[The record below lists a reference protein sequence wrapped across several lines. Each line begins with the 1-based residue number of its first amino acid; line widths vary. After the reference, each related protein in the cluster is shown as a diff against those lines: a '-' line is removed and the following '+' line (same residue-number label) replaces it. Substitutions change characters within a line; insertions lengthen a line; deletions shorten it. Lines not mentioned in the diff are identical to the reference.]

1 MTKRKYFALAGLEPR
16 LTPTAHPPLAAL
28 SVAPGRMSRTAAL
41 WLNASILVTYL
52 AASTAPSPLYALY
65 REAWG
70 FSALTLTVVF
80 STYAFTLLAAL
91 LFFGALSDHRGRREV
106 VIASLG
112 LELVAIVV
120 FRHAGSVAGLI
131 AARAVQ
137 GVATG
142 IATSALSA
150 GMQDIDRERGSLLTS
165 IAPLFG
171 MGAGAL
177 GAGALAQFAPAPTRL
192 VFDVLLAILA
202 AQTLAA
208 FWLPETVSKRPG
220 TLAAMRPQLAV
231 PRRARAMLW
240 QVMPVNTA
248 QWALGGFYASLG
260 PSLARIVTGLHSPLL
275 GGAVVASLVLSG
287 ALAVL
292 FVRTRPA
299 RAVLAGGTAAL
310 VVGLSITLAG
320 VQLHSTAA
328 FFIGSIIAGL
338 GFGAAF
344 NGTLRSLVPL
354 AEAHE
359 RAGMM
364 STFFALS
371 YLAFSVPAIAAGL
384 LAGRIGLQAASVGYG
399 LLLVALGCVALAM
412 MARRRDNA

>member
-1 MTKRKYFALAGLEPR
+1 MPNTACTPLTALP
-16 LTPTAHPPLAAL
+16 
-28 SVAPGRMSRTAAL
+28 VVPGRMSREAAL
-41 WLNASILVTYL
+41 WLNASILLAYL

-80 STYAFTLLAAL
+80 ATYAFALLGAL

-106 VIASLG
+106 VLVALG
-112 LELVAIVV
+112 LEIAALLV
-120 FRHAGSVAGLI
+120 FRHADGVAWLV
-131 AARAVQ
+131 AARALQ

-150 GMQDIDRERGSLLTS
+150 GMLDIHRERGSLLNS
-165 IAPLFG
+165 VSPLVG
-171 MGAGAL
+171 MGVGAL

-202 AQTLAA
+202 AQGLAA
-208 FWLPETVSKRPG
+208 FFLPETVTRRPG
-220 TLAAMRPQLAV
+220 ALAAMRPQLAV
-231 PRRARAMLW
+231 PARAWPTLW
-240 QVMPVNTA
+240 QVLPVNTA

-260 PSLARIVTGLHSPLL
+260 PSLARIVTGIHSPLV
-275 GGAVVASLVLSG
+275 GGGVVATLVLSG

-292 FVRTRPA
+292 AVRTRPA

-310 VVGLSITLAG
+310 VVGLVVTLAG
-320 VQLHSTAA
+320 VELHATAP
-328 FFIGSIIAGL
+328 FFAGSLIAGL

-344 NGTLRSLVPL
+344 NGTMRSLVPL

-359 RAGMM
+359 RAGLM
-364 STFFALS
+364 STFFVLS
-371 YLAFSVPAIAAGL
+371 YLAFSLPAIAAGL
-384 LAGRIGLQAASVGYG
+384 MAGRFGLQAASVGYA
-399 LLLVALGCVALAM
+399 LLLVALGVVALAM
-412 MARRRDNA
+412 MARRPAAG

>member
-1 MTKRKYFALAGLEPR
+1 MRKRKDFALDGLEPR
-16 LTPTAHPPLAAL
+16 MTPTADPPLAARA
-28 SVAPGRMSRTAAL
+28 APGRMSRPATL
-41 WLNASILVTYL
+41 WLYASILVTYL

-70 FSALTLTVVF
+70 FSALTLTLVF
-80 STYAFTLLAAL
+80 STYAFALLAAL
-91 LFFGALSDHRGRREV
+91 LVFGALSDHRGRREV
-106 VIASLG
+106 VVVSLALEIASTL
-112 LELVAIVV
+112 V
-120 FRHAGSVAGLI
+120 FRHADSI
-131 AARAVQ
+131 AWLFVARAVQ

-165 IAPLFG
+165 VAPLLG

-192 VFDVLLAILA
+192 VFDVLMAIMA
-202 AQTLAA
+202 AQAFAA
-208 FWLPETVSKRPG
+208 FWLPETVSRRPG
-220 TLAAMRPQLAV
+220 ALAAMKPQLAV
-231 PRRARAMLW
+231 PKRARATLW
-240 QVMPVNTA
+240 QVLPVNTA

-287 ALAVL
+287 AAAVP

-310 VVGLSITLAG
+310 VVGVSVTLAG

-328 FFIGSIIAGL
+328 FFAGSVLAGL

-359 RAGMM
+359 RAGLM
-364 STFFALS
+364 STFFVLS
-371 YLAFSVPAIAAGL
+371 YLAFSVPAILAGL
-384 LAGRIGLQAASVGYG
+384 LAGRIGLQAASIGYG
-399 LLLVALGCVALAM
+399 VLLVALGGVALAM
-412 MARRRDNA
+412 MGRRKG

>member
-1 MTKRKYFALAGLEPR
+1 MTC
-16 LTPTAHPPLAAL
+16 TANPPLAAIDAVPL
-28 SVAPGRMSRTAAL
+28 RMSRTAAL
-41 WLNASILVTYL
+41 WLNASILATYL

-70 FSALTLTVVF
+70 FSALTLTLVF
-80 STYAFTLLAAL
+80 STYAFTLLGAL

-106 VIASLG
+106 VIVSMVLEIASML
-112 LELVAIVV
+112 V
-120 FRHAGSVAGLI
+120 FRSADSVAWLI
-131 AARAVQ
+131 AARALQ

-165 IAPLFG
+165 ITPLLG

-192 VFDVLLAILA
+192 VFDVLLAMLA
-202 AQTLAA
+202 LQAVAA
-208 FWLPETVSKRPG
+208 FWLPETVSRRPG
-220 TLAAMRPQLAV
+220 ALASMKPRLAV
-231 PRRARAMLW
+231 PKRAWPTLW
-240 QVMPVNTA
+240 QVLPVNTA

-275 GGAVVASLVLSG
+275 GGGTVASLVLSG
-287 ALAVL
+287 AVAVL

-299 RAVLAGGTAAL
+299 RLALAGGTAAL
-310 VVGLSITLAG
+310 VIGLSITLAG

-328 FFIGSIIAGL
+328 FFIGSVVAGL

-354 AEAHE
+354 AQAHE
-359 RAGMM
+359 RAGLM
-364 STFFALS
+364 STFFVLS

-384 LAGRIGLQAASVGYG
+384 LAGRIGLQPASVGYG

-412 MARRRDNA
+412 MVRRKDNA